1 MIIKAIINGLTSLL
15 FGIVP
20 TIEFNIPAFN
30 AGNQIY
36 YHLMQGLRVILYIL
50 PQNTV
55 VTILTIII
63 SILGLRIAISL
74 IKTIWDLI
82 PLL

>member
-20 TIEFNIPAFN
+20 TLEINIPAFN
-30 AGNQIY
+30 GANPIY

-55 VTILTIII
+55 VAILQIII